1 MNLVYELMATKILIA
16 DDHSAIRIGIK
27 QICTGEFPFVQFGE
41 ATNYSEVFQRL
52 KESSDWDILILDI
65 DLPGRNGLDIL
76 KQIRAEKLKL
86 PVLMFSFH
94 GEEQIALRALKMGA
108 TGYISKD
115 TADLELIKAINRI
128 LSGKKYV
135 SPAISERF
143 LDMMDDNA
151 MKEPHELLSDREYQ
165 TLLLIAS
172 GKTVSEIADMLC
184 LSTPTISTYR
194 ARILEKM
201 KLKNNAELT
210 TYAISQ
216 KLV

>member
-1 MNLVYELMATKILIA
+1 METKILIA
-16 DDHSAIRIGIK
+16 DDHSAIRIGIR

-41 ATNYSEVFQRL
+41 ATNHSEVFQKL
-52 KESSDWDILILDI
+52 KEPDWDIVILDI

-76 KQIRAEKLKL
+76 KQIRAEKLKV

-108 TGYISKD
+108 SGYLSKD
-115 TADLELIKAINRI
+115 TADQELIKAINKI
-128 LSGKKYV
+128 LDGKKYV

-143 LDMMDDNA
+143 LEMMDDNA

-172 GKTVSEIADMLC
+172 GKTVSEIADVLC

>member
-1 MNLVYELMATKILIA
+1 MAKKILIA
-16 DDHSAIRIGIK
+16 DDHSAIRLGVK
-27 QICTGEFPFVQFGE
+27 HICTGEFPNLTFGE
-41 ATNYSEVFQRL
+41 AVNYGEVFSKL
-52 KESSDWDILILDI
+52 KDDKWDILILDI

-76 KQIRAEKLKL
+76 KQIKAEKIKI

-94 GEEQIALRALKMGA
+94 SEEQIAIRALKLGA
-108 TGYISKD
+108 AGYLSKD
-115 TADLELIKAINRI
+115 AADMELIKAINQI
-128 LSGKKYV
+128 LAGRKYV
-135 SPAISERF
+135 SQALSEKLIS
-143 LDMMDDNA
+143 LMDENTS
-151 MKEPHELLSDREYQ
+151 KEPHELLSDREYQ

-172 GKTVSEIADMLC
+172 GKTVTEIAEILS

-210 TYAISQ
+210 TYAITQ

>member
-1 MNLVYELMATKILIA
+1 MARKILIA
-16 DDHSAIRIGIK
+16 DDHSAIRIGVK
-27 QICTGEFPFVQFGE
+27 QICTGEFPAVLFGE
-41 ATNYSEVFQRL
+41 AINYAEVFQKL
-52 KESSDWDILILDI
+52 KENDWDILILDI

-76 KQIRAEKLKL
+76 KQLKAEKLKI

-94 GEEQIALRALKMGA
+94 SEEQIALRAMKLGA
-108 TGYISKD
+108 AGYLSKD
-115 TADLELIKAINRI
+115 VADMELVKAINQI
-128 LSGKKYV
+128 MNGKKYV
-135 SPAISERF
+135 SQSLSEKLLSL
-143 LDMMDDNA
+143 LDGNSN
-151 MKEPHELLSDREYQ
+151 KESHELLSDREYQ

-172 GKTVSEIADMLC
+172 GKTVSEIAGILC

-210 TYAISQ
+210 TYAITQ

>member
-1 MNLVYELMATKILIA
+1 MATKILIA
-16 DDHSAIRIGIK
+16 DDHSAIRIGVR

-41 ATNYSEVFQRL
+41 ATNYAEVVQKL
-52 KESSDWDILILDI
+52 KESDWDIVILNI
-65 DLPGRNGLDIL
+65 DLPGRNGLDVL
-76 KQIRAEKLKL
+76 KQIRADKRKV

-108 TGYISKD
+108 SGYLSKD
-115 TADLELIKAINRI
+115 TADQELIKAINKI
-128 LSGKKYV
+128 LDGKKYV
-135 SPAISERF
+135 SPAVSEKF
-143 LDMMDDNA
+143 LEMMDDDA

-172 GKTVSEIADMLC
+172 GKTVSEIADMLY

-194 ARILEKM
+194 ARILAKM

-210 TYAISQ
+210 SYAISQ